1 MNFIEIVTPAIV
13 MILIGGLEYP
23 VITLYAGAAF
33 FTARLIFTLG
43 YSIKAAYRVPGM
55 MLQMASLTVMISTSV
70 LSLFAMYRKMNSL

>member
-23 VITLYAGAAF
+23 TATLIAGAAF
-33 FTARLIFTLG
+33 FIARLIFTLG

-55 MLQMASLTVMISTSV
+55 MLQMTSLAGMISTSI
-70 LSLFAMYRKMNSL
+70 LSSIAMYQKINSL